1 MAKLTLHYK
10 LLEPLNEAHMK
21 AISRAGGIYGFTLV
35 RLNKAMDGIIVEID
49 FTRIRVPEAE
59 AKLAQLG
66 LPLAR
71 VVVEPSPGVV
81 QG

>member
-10 LLEPLNEAHMK
+10 LLAPLNESHMK
-21 AISRAGGIYGFTLV
+21 AISRAGGLYGFTLV
-35 RLNKAMDGIIVEID
+35 RLNQAMDGLVVEID
-49 FTRIRVPEAE
+49 FTRIKVAEAE

-71 VVVEPSPGVV
+71 VVVESSPGTLR
-81 QG
+81 G